1 MTPIKTNCSPN
12 LNWLFLTVTESP
24 MRSHRS
30 QVELGCKSSSP
41 EQSVTTH
48 VSYWL
53 LNSYGKAAIS
63 CAGFLFFFFFFLRH
77 DLVLRKLLGALV
89 LLSTPGL
96 FSCAYLST
104 FERNIHIDMFSPP
117 SSALHSRL
125 FISNCFQHHC
135 NRRLV
140 ITVISPRLLLALVPQ
155 STTSRCNSPFYCLIT
170 AVEKSQWGLV
180 RMFTLSSTT

>member
-12 LNWLFLTVTESP
+12 RNWLFLTATESP

-30 QVELGCKSSSP
+30 QVELGCKSSFL

-48 VSYWL
+48 VLSWL
-53 LNSYGKAAIS
+53 LNSYGHVAIS
-63 CAGFLFFFFFFLRH
+63 CACFYFSRC
-77 DLVLRKLLGALV
+77 DLVLRKLLGAFV

-96 FSCAYLST
+96 FSRAYLSA
-104 FERNIHIDMFSPP
+104 FERNTHIDMFSPP
-117 SSALHSRL
+117 SSALLSWL

-140 ITVISPRLLLALVPQ
+140 ITVISPRLLLAPVPQ
-155 STTSRCNSPFYCLIT
+155 STT
-170 AVEKSQWGLV
+170 
-180 RMFTLSSTT
+180 